1 MIVESNY
8 PVTIATL
15 SDWLKNLAPIFQPM
29 ESKTKSKGTLYVR
42 FTRDFS
48 RALRKLQVNSS
59 LGIPIGSLRRLLQLL
74 GNWLV
79 EW

>member
-1 MIVESNY
+1 MIDESSY

-42 FTRDFS
+42 FF

-59 LGIPIGSLRRLLQLL
+59 LGIPIGSLRRLLQLF

-79 EW
+79 DW

>member
-42 FTRDFS
+42 FTLDFS
-48 RALRKLQVNSS
+48 RALRKLQVNTS
-59 LGIPIGSLRRLLQLL
+59 LGIPIGSLRRFQLF
-74 GNWLV
+74 GN
-79 EW
+79 